1 MILSWNP
8 CIILTILCNLVRQH
22 VCRYFS
28 NHGHV
33 VIAAPDDATHLIT
46 GHTKPIP
53 TLTFIASLGDAGVH
67 LIRVINFGMKEP
79 IDILPLL
86 PQDLLQCNATNNCY
100 PENEYDVSVSHHS
113 PFLFL
118 IKAVAPF
125 PPKVTVNQF
134 LILTPLTI
142 NRHRSLGGNIT
153 IVINEPQ
160 EVLSMKNKLGRD
172 ASSIQHQI
180 SRFYIHERPA

>member
-53 TLTFIASLGDAGVH
+53 TLTFIASLCDAGVH
-67 LIRVINFGMKEP
+67 FIRVINFGMKEP

-134 LILTPLTI
+134 LILTPLTTDPLAVTSP
-142 NRHRSLGGNIT
+142 SL
-153 IVINEPQ
+153 
-160 EVLSMKNKLGRD
+160 
-172 ASSIQHQI
+172 SI
-180 SRFYIHERPA
+180 SLRKS